1 MGLESALT
9 GLIVTF
15 TTLIGFL
22 LVEAWQRTRQ
32 IIESLDPNSR
42 EGRKT
47 DRVRRL
53 RPRGGRQRNVPVDL
67 ASVCVEVAAHL
78 RAGSSVERAWQKSW
92 EHATGV
98 AKVEISGGVPVQLVQ
113 MQGEAAAILVAA
125 TRFSVLT
132 GAPLVDVLF
141 ACGHSLNQLEEGLA
155 AQKVAFAGPRLS
167 ARILSLLPVAGLIG
181 GEVLGARPLA
191 WFISAPLPMLCG
203 LIGVAM
209 ALAGHL
215 VSKKLIEAAAKSERH
230 ALREPI
236 LCDLALAGLRGG
248 ASIPRVLESLGE
260 ATDEP
265 AFIITANELLLGAT
279 WEEAWNPLPPAG
291 ALLRKVLQ
299 PAWEDGVA
307 PAPLLKQAAEDARRR
322 SVSATKEAAERLGVK
337 LALPLGLLLLPS
349 FILLGL
355 LPVFFSLVGSQLSLG
370 I

>member
-1 MGLESALT
+1 MGLETALT

-15 TTLIGFL
+15 TTLVGFL
-22 LVEAWQRTRQ
+22 LLEAWRKSRQ
-32 IIESLDPNSR
+32 IMEGLEPGSR
-42 EGRKT
+42 NGPT
-47 DRVRRL
+47 AGRVRWL
-53 RPRGGRQRNVPVDL
+53 QLRGGSHLNAPVDL
-67 ASVCVEVAAHL
+67 ASICVEVAAHL

-98 AKVEISGGVPVQLVQ
+98 ARVEISGGVPAQLEQ
-113 MQGEAAAILVAA
+113 MQGEAAAVLVAA
-125 TRFSVLT
+125 TRFSLLT

-141 ACGHSLNQLEEGLA
+141 ACGRSLNQLEEGLA
-155 AQKVAFAGPRLS
+155 AQKVAFTGPRLS

-181 GEVLGARPLA
+181 GEVLGARPLS
-191 WFISAPLPMLCG
+191 WFLSAPLPMACG
-203 LIGVAM
+203 LVGVVL

-215 VSKKLIEAAAKSERH
+215 VSKRLIEAAARSERN
-230 ALREPI
+230 ALREPV
-236 LCDLALAGLRGG
+236 LCDLTLAGLRGG

-260 ATDEP
+260 STDEP

-279 WEEAWNPLPPAG
+279 WEEAWTPLPPAG
-291 ALLRKVLQ
+291 ALLRRVLQ

-370 I
+370 F